1 MCMYIFQIRTPIWKL
16 GKLNPTSP
24 RVNGRYPSFMS
35 AQSPLVTVEWL
46 AQHLDDPHLVIF
58 DASTGEFRHGP
69 DVIPGA
75 RDFDI
80 DGEMSDLSA
89 PLPHTMPSAA
99 QFQHAARA
107 QGLNEDS
114 LVVVYDAQG
123 IYSSPRAWWM
133 LKSMGAQEVYILSG
147 GLPAWRRAGYPVVAR
162 TDAAG
167 DVVPGI
173 VKLRGSAHRAVQ
185 VVGRGRI
192 VRVDSGGDEYGTD
205 LVHRHPSLVH
215 TMCNQDLV
223 APSPLCRA
231 RLPGVSFVT
240 GEIGLPIQIRWIGTR
255 DLRKHKNRMAICIG
269 RRFGSSMIIGASP
282 GYAANL
288 ALGRKP
294 SDAGT
299 ARRALP
305 FAWCGPR

>member
-1 MCMYIFQIRTPIWKL
+1 
-16 GKLNPTSP
+16 
-24 RVNGRYPSFMS
+24 MS

-75 RDFDI
+75 WDFDI

-173 VKLRGSAHRAVQ
+173 VKLRGSAHRAVR
-185 VVGRGRI
+185 VDEHGLGLGRI
-192 VRVDSGGDEYGTD
+192 IRVDSGGLAPGLRTAPRTPTSTLWVGD
-205 LVHRHPSLVH
+205 LYKL
-215 TMCNQDLV
+215 
-223 APSPLCRA
+223 
-231 RLPGVSFVT
+231 SFSGSVT
-240 GEIGLPIQIRWIGTR
+240 CG
-255 DLRKHKNRMAICIG
+255 NA
-269 RRFGSSMIIGASP
+269 
-282 GYAANL
+282 L
-288 ALGRKP
+288 AEVL
-294 SDAGT
+294 SV
-299 ARRALP
+299 
-305 FAWCGPR
+305 